1 MMLNNRG
8 FAISTVLYSMLVM
21 ATLIMFLLIGHFS
34 FERDST
40 SDFVND
46 IKAELNGSYSGS
58 ASSNV
63 VAVNS
68 DDTVSGSLV
77 DINGDPITVTDKFK
91 IVSSVNDSYVIN
103 IENNAISTNDANVN
117 IFINDNVTGQ
127 EFGLTNADNQMN
139 YYITPYSVS
148 NYVFDILDNSDEN
161 EKNIRLYTKNNNDG
175 QKWRF
180 VETGNKGVY
189 YIKSLLNTCINIDK
203 ALIGNNTNI
212 NSYACNESGAQ
223 KWKFIK
229 L

>member
-46 IKAELNGSYSGS
+46 IKAELNGSDSGS

-189 YIKSLLNTCINIDK
+189 YVKSLLNTCINIDK

>member
-21 ATLIMFLLIGHFS
+21 VTLIMFLLIGHFS